1 MLILA
6 DPESSDF
13 KDQLQYP
20 LTIEGIEVT
29 DTKSQTSANNSQP
42 KIVLDVSLDDYNTYS
57 KFQFNLDIISYG
69 TLWLLMFLLHF
80 HRFIFYLWRRS
91 KQWSTV
97 SGR

>member
-29 DTKSQTSANNSQP
+29 DTKSQTSANNNQSQ
-42 KIVLDVSLDDYNTYS
+42 IVLDVSLDDYYTHG
-57 KFQFNLDIISYG
+57 KFQI
-69 TLWLLMFLLHF
+69 
-80 HRFIFYLWRRS
+80 
-91 KQWSTV
+91 
-97 SGR
+97 